1 MNEYGGNIVA
11 RPKKDERIW
20 VSLSTRII
28 LETDQRLAGY
38 LEATKEVKAA
48 LIDEAINEYLDK
60 RNVPKV
66 EVVK

>member
-1 MNEYGGNIVA
+1 MA